1 MAQRETARDESKFVK
16 KDRQAVQRLRAEI
29 DEESP
34 NTTVRAQQRDHNRD
48 AARGDW
54 DRSSRHHDE
63 GVEPPAESPGPRP
76 EDQYK
81 DRGKGPV
88 RRP

>member
-1 MAQRETARDESKFVK
+1 MAQRDTARDASKSLK
-16 KDRQAVQRLRAEI
+16 KDRQAVQRLRTEI
-29 DEESP
+29 DEETP

-63 GVEPPAESPGPRP
+63 GVELPAEAADSRP

-81 DRGKGPV
+81 KD
-88 RRP
+88 

>member
-1 MAQRETARDESKFVK
+1 MAQRETARDASKSVK
-16 KDRQAVQRLRAEI
+16 KDRQSVQRLRTEI

-34 NTTVRAQQRDHNRD
+34 NSTVRAQQRDHNRD

-63 GVEPPAESPGPRP
+63 GVAPTPDSTEPRP
-76 EDQYK
+76 EDQYE
-81 DRGKGPV
+81 DR
-88 RRP
+88 

>member
-1 MAQRETARDESKFVK
+1 MAQRETGRDESKSVK
-16 KDRQAVQRLRAEI
+16 KDRQAVQRLRTEI

-34 NTTVRAQQRDHNRD
+34 NTKVRVQQRDHNRD

-63 GVEPPAESPGPRP
+63 DAHLPEESEEPRP
-76 EDQYK
+76 EDQ
-81 DRGKGPV
+81 
-88 RRP
+88 

>member
-1 MAQRETARDESKFVK
+1 MAQRETARDASKSVK
-16 KDRQAVQRLRAEI
+16 KDRQSVQRLRTEI

-34 NTTVRAQQRDHNRD
+34 NSTVRAQQRDHNRD

-63 GVEPPAESPGPRP
+63 GVAPAEESTEPRP
-76 EDQYK
+76 EDQYE
-81 DRGKGPV
+81 DR
-88 RRP
+88 

>member
-1 MAQRETARDESKFVK
+1 MAQRETAGDASKSVK
-16 KDRQAVQRLRAEI
+16 KDRQSVQRLRTEI

-34 NTTVRAQQRDHNRD
+34 NSTVRAQQRDHNRD

-63 GVEPPAESPGPRP
+63 DVESPPESTEPRP

-81 DRGKGPV
+81 DR
-88 RRP
+88 